1 MNVVAEPFEKPDG
14 EDEVMALAESRGWP
28 TIRGL
33 VGGGDD
39 GLHWRR
45 RIRWF
50 TPSQLREAR
59 TLLVGPQAPLVLG
72 GVGLPTPAPSTP
84 ADWAAKEKPA

>member
-1 MNVVAEPFEKPDG
+1 MNVVAEPFEKPDE

-50 TPSQLREAR
+50 TASQLREAR
-59 TLLVGPQAPLVLG
+59 TLLMGNKPPLALG
-72 GVGLPTPAPSTP
+72 GVGLPAPTP
-84 ADWAAKEKPA
+84 ADWTVKEVSA

>member
-1 MNVVAEPFEKPDG
+1 VTVVAEPFEKPDG

-50 TPSQLREAR
+50 TANQLREAR
-59 TLLVGPQAPLVLG
+59 TLLIRNKPPLALEG
-72 GVGLPTPAPSTP
+72 AGLPISTP
-84 ADWAAKEKPA
+84 TQVEARRR